1 VKSLLFIIVV
11 IVYLQYLE
19 ERSGKKK
26 RSFFAA
32 YIIRLAN
39 RFSLRSCD
47 HFRNFLDVRVSIAK
61 IVVAPLSSSFYF
73 VAEAIGEETREGY
86 STYLLPRRARHR
98 ALLYYTRF
106 RVSFQAGGVTGETET
121 NKDKQLQISIPKLT
135 GLPKTVPLNKVILIR
150 YHRAWRATPHTHC
163 TCMHAR
169 NTNTHA
175 CTPHSSLLPRHH
187 AAAGGGKLQK

>member
-61 IVVAPLSSSFYF
+61 IVVAP
-73 VAEAIGEETREGY
+73 
-86 STYLLPRRARHR
+86 
-98 ALLYYTRF
+98 
-106 RVSFQAGGVTGETET
+106 
-121 NKDKQLQISIPKLT
+121 
-135 GLPKTVPLNKVILIR
+135 
-150 YHRAWRATPHTHC
+150 
-163 TCMHAR
+163 
-169 NTNTHA
+169 
-175 CTPHSSLLPRHH
+175 
-187 AAAGGGKLQK
+187 